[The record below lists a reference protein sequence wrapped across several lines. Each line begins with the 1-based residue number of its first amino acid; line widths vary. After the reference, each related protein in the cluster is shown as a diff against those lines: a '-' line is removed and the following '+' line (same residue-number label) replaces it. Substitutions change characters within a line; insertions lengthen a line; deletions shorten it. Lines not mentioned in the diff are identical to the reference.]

1 MALRK
6 QKQAAFWFNSCP
18 DGHGAMFWMADSG
31 KYFCSHQGHDSVPA
45 HGEEPARPATKK
57 WWSKLEL
64 EAQKEDKHA

>member
-18 DGHGAMFWMADSG
+18 DGHGAMFWIADSG
-31 KYFCSHQGHDSVPA
+31 AYYCAHQEHDAAPA
-45 HGEEPARPATKK
+45 HGDMPARLTTKK
-57 WWSKLEL
+57 WWTKLEL